1 MAGIK
6 DEIEENGAI
15 REDFGNQKGK
25 VWKSSVI
32 LFDNGT
38 KIEAIGSGKKS
49 VDGSIN
55 SGGRT
60 DAV

>member
-15 REDFGNQKGK
+15 REDFGSQKGK

-38 KIEAIGSGKKS
+38 KIEAIGSGKK
-49 VDGSIN
+49 VR
-55 SGGRT
+55 GRKHKQWRP
-60 DAV
+60 D